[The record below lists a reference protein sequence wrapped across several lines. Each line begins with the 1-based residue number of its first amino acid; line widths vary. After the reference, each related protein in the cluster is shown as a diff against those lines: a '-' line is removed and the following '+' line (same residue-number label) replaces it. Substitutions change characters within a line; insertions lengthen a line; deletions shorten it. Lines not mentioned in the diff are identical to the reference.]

1 MNKAL
6 TWVLMVAAA
15 TLVAHGTASAQNTP
29 SPRMTPAAVKR
40 GWFENRRI
48 MVEVKT
54 DSAFTPS
61 REELRPG
68 APATF
73 PFGEHF
79 GVRIGN
85 VIPVRIN
92 VYVLRP
98 GDGERPIVVD
108 FNALKSGRLAIE
120 PTDDMD
126 FKLARPEVLPEGE
139 VPVTVPEGKNVTLKV
154 GDSEYNADMYEIRL
168 YVQTFRAPQPMR
180 FAVEFAYASGVLENG
195 GPDWKRI
202 WTPEYII
209 SMSRTADDGTDL
221 SSGNTSYATQNP
233 PATAGYL
240 LVALGLLWIVTPI
253 AYIALRAVRNHL
265 SKERLLDPE
274 EKAWRSMDPVLAA
287 AKTEKG
293 YAFNETQVRTIVG
306 AVLEYVEK
314 PSIRSDQLASL
325 QYEDDDGELLLTIL
339 KPLLAGV
346 LEEGVALS
354 EERYG
359 ELIERIERLIPR
371 P

>member
-6 TWVLMVAAA
+6 TWVLVVAAGLLA
-15 TLVAHGTASAQNTP
+15 QGSASAQNTP
-29 SPRMTPAAVKR
+29 SPRLTPAAVKR

-54 DSAFTPS
+54 DSAFMPTAQE
-61 REELRPG
+61 RRPG

-85 VIPVRIN
+85 VVPVRIN
-92 VYVLRP
+92 VFVLRP
-98 GDGERPIVVD
+98 AEGERPILVD

-126 FKLARPEVLPEGE
+126 FKLALPDVLPPGE
-139 VPVTVPEGKNVTLKV
+139 VPVSMDEPKRITLRV
-154 GDSEYNADMYEIRL
+154 GESDYDADMYEIRL

-180 FAVEFAYASGVLENG
+180 FAVEFAYAAGTIENG
-195 GPDWKRI
+195 GPDWKRV

-221 SSGNTSYATQNP
+221 SSGNTAYANQNP
-233 PATAGYL
+233 PALAGNAL
-240 LVALGLLWIVTPI
+240 LALGILWIVTPI
-253 AYIALRAVRNHL
+253 AFVGLRALRRHL

-274 EKAWRSMDPVLAA
+274 EKAWRTIDPVLEKAQS
-287 AKTEKG
+287 EKG
-293 YAFNETQVRTIVG
+293 YAFSEAQVRTVVG
-306 AVLEYVEK
+306 AVLEYIGK

-325 QYEDDDGELLLTIL
+325 QYEDDDGELLLSIL

-346 LEEGVALS
+346 LEEGKTLS
-354 EERYG
+354 EERYA
-359 ELIERIERLIPR
+359 ELVERIERLIPR